1 MYDVYV
7 TMVTCDCMHYNV
19 SIHLRSNLC
28 WNNVFELCMQLC
40 CYERVGSCC
49 IFLERRTLNLLL
61 DKFCDFGGVL
71 DGIVS
76 ENFYK

>member
-28 WNNVFELCMQLC
+28 WNNVFELC
-40 CYERVGSCC
+40 SCAV
-49 IFLERRTLNLLL
+49 IRNGGRRLHDARTSNLLL

-76 ENFYK
+76 GNFYK